1 MKKNLL
7 YLFTMLLLSACVS
20 SVRMTSSKMNQ
31 LELGMTKEQVITIL
45 GNGYT
50 IAEKRVEA
58 GNQVEVLSYRDF
70 YKDDEF
76 YMFLFTND
84 KLEKWHRDLLPKY
97 ETIKK

>member
-1 MKKNLL
+1 MKKILL

-45 GNGYT
+45 GDGYT

-58 GNQVEVLSYRDF
+58 GNQIEVLSYRDF

>member
-58 GNQVEVLSYRDF
+58 GNQIEVLSYRDF